1 MAWPVVVPRLRVGAC
16 FRFEGGVTIVT
27 SGDGR
32 RKRVSGHDIA
42 RLAGVSQSTVSRVIN
57 DHPRIAP
64 ETRERVRKAMEELGY
79 TPNAAARTLITGR
92 SHLIGLV
99 VSNISNPFYPP
110 LVEAIVNA
118 AEDAGF
124 HVILGNAQEDA
135 TRQLEFLRL
144 LAEHQVDGAILTS
157 ALGAIAPELSRFA
170 ETGPP
175 LVLVNRV
182 LPDAR
187 IDSVLID
194 NERGGYLAT
203 EHLIALGHT
212 RIAYVGGNQDAS
224 TNHQRFAGFRQAME
238 DAGIP
243 VPDDHV
249 NHGDYTRLS
258 GSIIA
263 KRLLQLP
270 EPPTALVCAD
280 DLIALGCMEGLHAAG
295 LQVPDDVALVGFDDI
310 PSASL
315 HGIGLTTV
323 RQPTVEMGE
332 RAVKLMLDR
341 LEHQDRAPVVD
352 MLPAELIIRT
362 SCGTPRGASVRQRQR
377 AKHSG
382 AAAS

>member
-1 MAWPVVVPRLRVGAC
+1 M
-16 FRFEGGVTIVT
+16 T

-118 AEDAGF
+118 AEGAGF

-170 ETGPP
+170 QTGPP

-182 LPDAR
+182 LPDSR
-187 IDSVLID
+187 VDSVLID

-224 TNHQRFAGFRQAME
+224 TNHQRFAGFRQAMA
-238 DAGIP
+238 DADIP

-295 LQVPDDVALVGFDDI
+295 LQVPDDMALVGFDDI

-341 LEHQDRAPVVD
+341 LEHPDRAPVVD

-362 SCGTPRGASVRQRQR
+362 SCGTPRGASVRQRQK
-377 AKHSG
+377 AKPSG
-382 AAAS
+382 VGAT